1 MPETSDLDLAEPA
14 RRLARALAAAR
25 AALRDFE
32 SRAGVIPPL
41 EPRSAWEGDA
51 DAAAAIAQA
60 ADDLLALAQA
70 ARAAGERGGLRAD
83 AVLRRLAL
91 AGPRAGEHR
100 TRTPGADKLQA
111 PRRPRPHEPRPR
123 PLTAQST
130 E

>member
-51 DAAAAIAQA
+51 DA
-60 ADDLLALAQA
+60 DLLALAQA